1 MYSLRNHIVVVFLLV
16 SATLPQAVN
25 ADVDTATGNPP
36 PALEATVNLDFKIVI
51 PGVLRFRVG
60 TNAAGSPD
68 LITFT
73 QPAATLGDG
82 SDTAG
87 TGGDAGGGSVNVSLV
102 SNIGAVT
109 ITEDN
114 NSTGAGLGNGN
125 GDFIP
130 YTEILTNSS
139 NTNLTA
145 PTLSDD
151 GGGTSS
157 PTPTNGNVTNENAV
171 WTYLYDNSTAYPPGD
186 YGADTGG
193 GGGRVTYTAAAP

>member
-1 MYSLRNHIVVVFLLV
+1 MYFLRNHFIVVFLLI
-16 SATLPQAVN
+16 SATLPPAVN

-36 PALEATVNLDFKIVI
+36 PALEAIVNLDFKIVI

-60 TNAAGSPD
+60 DNAAGSVD

-87 TGGDAGGGSVNVSLV
+87 TGGDLTGGSVTVSLV

-114 NSTGAGLGNGN
+114 NSGGAGLGNGN

-130 YTEILTNSS
+130 YTEILTTSTS
-139 NTNLTA
+139 TDFAA
-145 PTLSDD
+145 PTLSDA
-151 GGGTSS
+151 GGGTST
-157 PTPTNGNVTNENAV
+157 PTPSNGNVTNRTAQ
-171 WTYLYDNSTAYPPGD
+171 WTYVYDNSTAYPPGD

-193 GGGRVTYTAAAP
+193 GGGSVSYTAAAP